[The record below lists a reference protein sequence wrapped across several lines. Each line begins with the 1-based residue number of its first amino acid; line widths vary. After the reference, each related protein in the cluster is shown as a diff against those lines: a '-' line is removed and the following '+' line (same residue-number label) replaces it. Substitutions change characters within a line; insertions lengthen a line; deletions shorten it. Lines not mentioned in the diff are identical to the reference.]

1 MTKKRLDFCIYYI
14 ETRSARES
22 AKLAGYS
29 KSYADKQSHLLLRN
43 EDVKEK
49 LAYFEEK
56 FYKDE
61 FKKLAVKSVKKLDDI
76 LSSNESEGVQ
86 LGAVKLALELA
97 GISDKSDTAQT
108 IEIKVKLPND
118 L

>member
-1 MTKKRLDFCIYYI
+1 MTKKRVDFCIYYI

-29 KSYADKQSHLLLRN
+29 NSYADKQSHLLLRD

-56 FYKDE
+56 FYRDE

-76 LSSNESEGVQ
+76 LSSTESESVQ

-97 GISDKSDTAQT
+97 GVSDKSDTAQT